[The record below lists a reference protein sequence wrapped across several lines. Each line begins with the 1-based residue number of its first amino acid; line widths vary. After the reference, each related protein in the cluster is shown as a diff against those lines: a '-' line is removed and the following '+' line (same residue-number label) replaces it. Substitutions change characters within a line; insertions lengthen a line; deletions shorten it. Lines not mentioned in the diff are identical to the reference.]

1 MFYINK
7 LALEHAVQAA
17 LIAQTEGAQPAA
29 NPFGGMGFML
39 AAMLGIMFF
48 VVWMPNRRREKERQN
63 MLNNLQ
69 KGDKVVTAGGVFGT
83 IVGTDQI
90 KAVVRVCDEP
100 PIKVEFLKTSIARVL
115 TEELESDKKKK

>member
-1 MFYINK
+1 M